1 MRSANTEAEPP
12 CIDLTVCD
20 LTDDIRE
27 PYQEQNLTEKA
38 IQKELDI
45 FREIERQHEIEEACE
60 QIRREH
66 FEEMNTGSKF
76 VQIESKQLELTDSKI
91 IMEDY
96 NTETPEI
103 VPDNILKRCDSK
115 QFFETEE
122 SKGEIVNNEN
132 IESGNDATDGI
143 LLCLRNNMEHNNNI
157 DFKYMEDFKEI
168 DINLQENE
176 KVTAEN
182 NFINIGMNIQEDQK
196 SYEGEICK
204 DKKIPE
210 INETVQNESHISE
223 NANLDNK
230 ISGDEKEEIRTD
242 NDKDSNQEKH
252 ENVTKNDRDEY
263 IKNKRLRQQTREKYV
278 DFLSDNEDFVW
289 SSSSWEHSSSGSVS
303 DGTKKT
309 KKSKKS
315 KKKNER
321 SKKTTKSKVQEE
333 ENEVSEVEGR
343 EKKKQKNKRKENKAN
358 KDSGHE
364 YVNSKGKVIPAKEMK
379 QNPCNPQNCSN
390 ACYEITDEKR
400 KAIFLHFWGLSSERR
415 KDWLVSHSKKM
426 GVKRKR
432 ADTAKRTN
440 TFNYF
445 INDGEGQAQVCQQ
458 FLTCTLDLKQK
469 TLYNTVNN
477 ASFGSAKEDMRGKHE
492 PRNKTPNLVTEKV
505 RTYIKELP
513 ALPSHYC
520 RKNSTRTYLPT
531 EFRNISNLYRIYKET
546 QLANGN
552 AYAGEKL
559 FKKIFNTEFNIGF
572 HFPRKDKCLKCTQ
585 YENNKS
591 FDAEE
596 KRKHLIDKEESAE
609 RFKAHQSIY
618 NKDNSVLCASFD
630 LQKVLNTPH
639 GENMMLYYSRKVAVY
654 NLTFYESGTRNGFCY
669 TWSENNGKR
678 GANEISSILEKYI
691 NNVDLR
697 GTVKHLL
704 LYCDS
709 CPGQNKNKIVLTCLN
724 EILKKCNTLL
734 SIQINYLLPGHTYM
748 PVDSMHSVIDKSLRG
763 IIVWAPSQWSTIF
776 TMSRKSPRPYEVEV
790 LNYADFNKWDTV
802 AEKYFKGNLT
812 GKISN
817 LRTVTF
823 KKSVANMA
831 FVKCS
836 MNPDAQTEEIEIV
849 KKNNL
854 QLKSCYKAMLPIC
867 KKKYTDLNKLCSNN
881 VIPTVYHTE
890 YRSMNNDP
898 KVQNCLA
905 ETDEEDEVLA

>member
-1 MRSANTEAEPP
+1 MESKKQSFYKRYAARLKDEQEPVAGTSKTPLMETVSKPAVVKRLIFKTPKKETQKYKSKNLNKKLLISKPVVMRSENTEAESPS
-12 CIDLTVCD
+12 IDLTVCD

-27 PYQEQNLTEKA
+27 PYQEQNLTEKV

-103 VPDNILKRCDSK
+103 VPDSILKRCDSK

-122 SKGEIVNNEN
+122 SKGEIVKFTNEN
-132 IESGNDATDGI
+132 IESENDATDGI
-143 LLCLRNNMEHNNNI
+143 LLCLRNNMEHNNDI
-157 DFKYMEDFKEI
+157 DFKYMKDFKEI

-176 KVTAEN
+176 KVSAEI
-182 NFINIGMNIQEDQK
+182 NFTNIGMNIQEDQK
-196 SYEGEICK
+196 SYEGEICN

-210 INETVQNESHISE
+210 INESVQNESHISE
-223 NANLDNK
+223 NVNLGSK

-242 NDKDSNQEKH
+242 NDKGNQEKH
-252 ENVTKNDRDEY
+252 ENVTKNDRDDY
-263 IKNKRLRQQTREKYV
+263 IKIKRLRQQTREKYV

-321 SKKTTKSKVQEE
+321 SEKTMKSKVQEE
-333 ENEVSEVEGR
+333 ENEVFEVEGR
-343 EKKKQKNKRKENKAN
+343 EKKKQKNKRKENKAK

-379 QNPCNPQNCSN
+379 QNPCKPQNCSN

-426 GVKRKR
+426 GIKRKR

-492 PRNKTPNLVTEKV
+492 PRNKTPNLITEKV

-552 AYAGEKL
+552 VYAGEKL

-572 HFPRKDKCLKCTQ
+572 HLPRKDKCLKCTQ

-591 FDAEE
+591 FDEEE

-618 NKDNSVLCASFD
+618 NKDNSVLCTSFD

-691 NNVDLR
+691 KNVDLR
-697 GTVKHLL
+697 G
-704 LYCDS
+704 
-709 CPGQNKNKIVLTCLN
+709 
-724 EILKKCNTLL
+724 
-734 SIQINYLLPGHTYM
+734 HTYM
-748 PVDSMHSVIDKSLRG
+748 LVDFMHSVIDKSLKG

-802 AEKYFKGNLT
+802 AEKYLMIKMMMYWPKIEVDPTHLLLFYTRFFFKYRRKHVLVN
-812 GKISN
+812 KDC
-817 LRTVTF
+817 F
-823 KKSVANMA
+823 
-831 FVKCS
+831 
-836 MNPDAQTEEIEIV
+836 D
-849 KKNNL
+849 
-854 QLKSCYKAMLPIC
+854 YKFILF
-867 KKKYTDLNKLCSNN
+867 YF
-881 VIPTVYHTE
+881 
-890 YRSMNNDP
+890 
-898 KVQNCLA
+898 
-905 ETDEEDEVLA
+905 

>member
-1 MRSANTEAEPP
+1 MESKKQSFYKRYAARLKDEQEPVAGTSKTP
-12 CIDLTVCD
+12 LLGTVSKPAVVKRLIFKTPKKKNKELLIPKPPYIDLTVCN
-20 LTDDIRE
+20 LTNDMRE

-38 IQKELDI
+38 IQKEIDI

-96 NTETPEI
+96 NTETSEM
-103 VPDNILKRCDSK
+103 VPDNILKRCDS
-115 QFFETEE
+115 
-122 SKGEIVNNEN
+122 
-132 IESGNDATDGI
+132 
-143 LLCLRNNMEHNNNI
+143 
-157 DFKYMEDFKEI
+157 
-168 DINLQENE
+168 
-176 KVTAEN
+176 
-182 NFINIGMNIQEDQK
+182 
-196 SYEGEICK
+196 CK
-204 DKKIPE
+204 DKKTPE
-210 INETVQNESHISE
+210 INETVQNESHINK

-230 ISGDEKEEIRTD
+230 ISGDQKEEIRTD

-252 ENVTKNDRDEY
+252 ENVTKNDHDEY
-263 IKNKRLRQQTREKYV
+263 IKTKQLRQQTREKYV
-278 DFLSDNEDFVW
+278 DFLSDSEDFVW
-289 SSSSWEHSSSGSVS
+289 SSSSWENSSSGSVS

-321 SKKTTKSKVQEE
+321 SKKFKKVQEK

-343 EKKKQKNKRKENKAN
+343 EKKKQKNKRKENKAK

-390 ACYEITDEKR
+390 ACYEITEDKR

-432 ADTAKRTN
+432 ADTAKRTK

-492 PRNKTPNLVTEKV
+492 PQNKTPNLVTEKV

-531 EFRNISNLYRIYKET
+531 EFRNLSNLYRIYKET
-546 QLANGN
+546 QLADGN
-552 AYAGEKL
+552 TYAGEKL

-585 YENNKS
+585 YENNES
-591 FDAEE
+591 FDEEE

-609 RFKAHQSIY
+609 RFKAHQSIH

-748 PVDSMHSVIDKSLRG
+748 PVDSMHSIIEKNLKG

-776 TMSRKSPRPYEVEV
+776 NLSRKTPRPYEVEV
-790 LNYADFNKWDTV
+790 LNYADFKKWDAV

-812 GKISN
+812 GKISK

-836 MNPDAQTEEIEIV
+836 MNPDAQTEQIEIV

-854 QLKSCYKAMLPIC
+854 QLKPCYKAMLPIC

-890 YRSMNNDP
+890 YRSMNNDS

-905 ETDEEDEVLA
+905 ETDEEDEVLAYD